1 MPTSRAAIYARFSS
15 HNQDEISIIDQIT
28 ICKAFIKKNG
38 YDLVGIY
45 ADEAKTGTNDR
56 RDDFRRMMADAKN
69 NLYDIVVV
77 WNTDRLNRHMLN
89 AFVMLADLFK
99 IGKDL
104 RSATQQD
111 LNDPDNP
118 MRMIMYAL
126 HTWKDEEVS
135 NGIST
140 NVRRGQGEKAGKCHP
155 LGQLRFGWDIAGAY
169 IDGHGKYHSG
179 DHYEINQREAEAV
192 RTMYRLRARGF
203 AWTAIARTLNEKGY
217 KNKYGRPITDVMVAG
232 IVRNEAYK
240 GVYAF
245 GHVRVEGG
253 LPRIVADAEWDAAQ
267 DERRRMSVK
276 HRRHVYVRPGMQFG
290 HLQVVESA
298 GTAKHHT
305 KWLCECKA
313 CGSTKVEW
321 ATRLTSGKAQDC
333 GCLSGDGR
341 NRDDLGRFE

>member
-1 MPTSRAAIYARFSS
+1 
-15 HNQDEISIIDQIT
+15 
-28 ICKAFIKKNG
+28 
-38 YDLVGIY
+38 
-45 ADEAKTGTNDR
+45 
-56 RDDFRRMMADAKN
+56 
-69 NLYDIVVV
+69 
-77 WNTDRLNRHMLN
+77 
-89 AFVMLADLFK
+89 
-99 IGKDL
+99 
-104 RSATQQD
+104 
-111 LNDPDNP
+111 
-118 MRMIMYAL
+118 
-126 HTWKDEEVS
+126 
-135 NGIST
+135 
-140 NVRRGQGEKAGKCHP
+140 
-155 LGQLRFGWDIAGAY
+155 
-169 IDGHGKYHSG
+169 
-179 DHYEINQREAEAV
+179 
-192 RTMYRLRARGF
+192 MYRLRARGF

-305 KWLCECKA
+305 KWLCECKS